1 MYNHFRRCLIV
12 STKIHRKL
20 LTQESS
26 HESILLPVIDCYASS
41 RCIWNNT
48 VYKRVYCQIANNE
61 KTDETSVM
69 KSDVQQKPDDFLSN
83 PEDIKRYQ
91 ILELEIDVMRNDAEK
106 VPEKLN
112 PDNWL
117 LLLKLTSKRQRK

>member
-1 MYNHFRRCLIV
+1 
-12 STKIHRKL
+12 
-20 LTQESS
+20 
-26 HESILLPVIDCYASS
+26 
-41 RCIWNNT
+41 
-48 VYKRVYCQIANNE
+48 
-61 KTDETSVM
+61 M
-69 KSDVQQKPDDFLSN
+69 KSDVQQKPDYFLSN

-117 LLLKLTSKRQRK
+117 LLLKLPSKRQRK